1 MKFTKRN
8 HSYNFTP
15 LIFTFCF
22 VAFLVMISIE
32 NAGGQNAPDQNP
44 NKTPAQRLKPT
55 PSPSPAKRPQP
66 SELQKALNEF
76 RIQMGQAGGGG
87 GAHKLKAAGRQNRL
101 SGRVYEYFRNDFLD
115 AVPHEV
121 KQRGGTKS
129 LLRRNQYGF
138 SVSGPI
144 VAPRI
149 YDGRGRTFFSV
160 SFEGTRERIARSALF
175 TVPTEKQRRGDFSDL
190 VDSAGQPVPVYE
202 PATTRLNPNYDPSQ
216 PVSRPLHLGVWK

>member
-1 MKFTKRN
+1 M
-8 HSYNFTP
+8 
-15 LIFTFCF
+15 
-22 VAFLVMISIE
+22 IE
-32 NAGGQNAPDQNP
+32 NAGGQNAPDQKP
-44 NKTPAQRLKPT
+44 KPT
-55 PSPSPAKRPQP
+55 PSPAPARKPQP

-87 GAHKLKAAGRQNRL
+87 GGRKPKVAGKQNSL
-101 SGRVYEYFRNDFLD
+101 TGRVYEYFRNDFLD

-138 SVSGPI
+138 SLSGPV

-175 TVPTEKQRRGDFSDL
+175 TVPTERQRRGDFSDL
-190 VDSAGQPVPVYE
+190 VDSAGQPMLIYD
-202 PATTRLNPNYDPSQ
+202 PATTRPNPNYDPSQ
-216 PVSRPLHLGVWK
+216 PISTGNPQYLRDPFP